1 MKDVELII
9 EVSSELEKILRFC
22 EFVKDVHKMTNCKK
36 NQVVQLEFLVKI

>member
-1 MKDVELII
+1 MEDVELII

-36 NQVVQLEFLVKI
+36 NQVSNWSF